1 MKLLSWNVNGLRAVI
16 KKDFFKILE
25 EENPDILCI
34 QETKMQEQDIDFL
47 LFDKYKDYHYY
58 RSSAEK
64 KGYSGTGIF
73 TKVEPISVAYGID
86 GRYTDEGRLI
96 TLEYEGFYLIN
107 SYTPNSQEALKRLDY
122 RLEYENC
129 LREYMQRLDSVKPV
143 ILCGD
148 LNVAHNEIDIKNPAS
163 NHFNPGFS
171 DEERG
176 AFTTLLESGFVDTY
190 RHYNPDTVKYSW
202 WSYRFSAREKNVG
215 WRLDYFV
222 VSNKLID
229 SITHTEIRNDIFGS
243 DHCPV
248 EIELNI

>member
-1 MKLLSWNVNGLRAVI
+1 MSWNVNGLRAVI

-25 EENPDILCI
+25 EENPDILCL

-47 LFDKYKDYHYY
+47 LFDKYNDYHYY

-64 KGYSGTGIF
+64 KGYAGTGKY
-73 TKVEPISVAYGID
+73 TKIEPKNVTYGIN
-86 GRYTDEGRLI
+86 GKYCDEGRII
-96 TLEYEGFYLIN
+96 TLEFDKFYLIN

-122 RLEYENC
+122 RLEFEDA
-129 LREYMQRLDSVKPV
+129 LRNYMLELDKTKPV

-171 DEERG
+171 DEERN
-176 AFTTLLESGFVDTY
+176 AFTTLLNAGFIDSY
-190 RHYNPDTVKYSW
+190 REFNPETVKYSW
-202 WSYRFSAREKNVG
+202 WSYRFSAREKNIG

-222 VSNKLID
+222 TSKSLKEN
-229 SITHTEIRNDIFGS
+229 ITHTEIRNDIFGS

>member
-1 MKLLSWNVNGLRAVI
+1 MSWNVNGLRAVI

-25 EENPDILCI
+25 EENPDILCL

-47 LFDKYKDYHYY
+47 LFDKYNDYHYY

-64 KGYSGTGIF
+64 KGYAGTGIF
-73 TKVEPISVAYGID
+73 TKIEPKNVTYGIN
-86 GRYTDEGRLI
+86 GKYCDEGRII
-96 TLEYEGFYLIN
+96 TLEFDKFYLIN

-122 RLEYENC
+122 RLEFEDA
-129 LREYMQRLDSVKPV
+129 LRNYMLELDKTKPV

-171 DEERG
+171 DEERN
-176 AFTTLLESGFVDTY
+176 AFTTLLNAGFIDSY
-190 RHYNPDTVKYSW
+190 REFNPETVKYSW

-222 VSNKLID
+222 TSKSLKET
-229 SITHTEIRNDIFGS
+229 ITHTEIRNDIFGS

>member
-1 MKLLSWNVNGLRAVI
+1 MKLMSWNVNGLRAVI

-25 EENPDILCI
+25 DENPDILCL

-47 LFDKYKDYHYY
+47 LFDKYNDYHYY

-64 KGYSGTGIF
+64 KGYAGTGIF
-73 TKVEPISVAYGID
+73 SKTEPKNVTYGIN
-86 GRYTDEGRLI
+86 GKYSDEGRII
-96 TLEYEGFYLIN
+96 TLEYDNFYLIN

-122 RLEYENC
+122 RLEFENN
-129 LREYMQRLDSVKPV
+129 LRNYMVELDKTKPV

-171 DEERG
+171 DEERA
-176 AFTTLLESGFVDTY
+176 AFTTLLESGFIDSY
-190 RHYNPDTVKYSW
+190 REINPDTIKYSW
-202 WSYRFSAREKNVG
+202 WSYRFSAREKNIG

-222 VSNKLID
+222 TSKKLKD
-229 SITHTEIRNDIFGS
+229 KITHTEIRNDIFGS